1 MIHAA
6 CLVAKKDLVV
16 HCGRKNTGLLQ
27 AILMGLLLIFLF
39 SLSLDI
45 GEVMTPQ
52 AAAAVFWMSSAFC
65 QVLLFNGLY
74 AHEESAGQRV
84 ALVLAPVPVQ
94 AVWLG
99 KMLAGGALLV
109 LAQCIFL
116 PATIIFLGQSLG
128 EHWYYALLAILGANI
143 GAVALGALLGA
154 LSQGQSARES
164 LFTIIV
170 FPLLV
175 PLFLAGIR
183 LLQLGFASDRPEDA
197 LVWLGII
204 GAFDAIYL
212 AAGLVLFPFIY
223 TADD

>member
-1 MIHAA
+1 MIRAA
-6 CLVAKKDLVV
+6 LLIASKDLIV
-16 HCGRKNTGLLQ
+16 HCGRKNAGFLQ

-52 AAAAVFWMSSAFC
+52 AAAAVFWMSSAFS

-74 AHEESAGQRV
+74 GHEESAGQRIG
-84 ALVLAPVPVQ
+84 LVLAPVPVQ
-94 AVWLG
+94 SVWLG
-99 KMLAGGALLV
+99 KMLAGGTLLF
-109 LAQCIFL
+109 LAQCVFF
-116 PATIIFLGQSLG
+116 PATLVFLGQEMG
-128 EHWYYALLAILGANI
+128 EHWPKALMAVLGVDI

-183 LLQLGFASDRPEDA
+183 LLQMGFGSDRLEDSLA
-197 LVWLGII
+197 WLGII
-204 GAFDAIYL
+204 GAFDAIFL

-223 TADD
+223 AADD